1 MSKLASRKREMF
13 AIEVAAMTPLATAYV
28 LAGYADTPWARYN
41 ASKLA
46 HVPEVA
52 ARIDE
57 LQAEFSERSGIYA
70 EYIQRKLL
78 PLIEANPKDLYVT
91 KDDGKGHK
99 VDRLRLISEI
109 PRDLAAAIQKIKQ
122 DPETGAITEITLY
135 NKTEAGNVL
144 LRSLG
149 ALVDRLEMTEPPN
162 MSEGDFLGEIERALG
177 QVLGIGDE
185 KLLGEL
191 RRALSATNVESARGL
206 GLDGA
211 SCEDVGRS

>member
-1 MSKLASRKREMF
+1 MPKLKSRKREMF

-57 LQAEFSERSGIYA
+57 LQTQFSERSGIHA

-78 PLIEANPKDLYVT
+78 PLVEANPKDLYET
-91 KDDGKGHK
+91 KDDGNGQQI
-99 VDRLRLISEI
+99 DTLRSISEI
-109 PRDLAAAIQKIKQ
+109 PRDLAAAIQKIKV
-122 DPETGAITEITLY
+122 DPETGAITEIILY

-144 LRSLG
+144 LHSIG
-149 ALVDRLEMTEPPN
+149 GLVDKLEH
-162 MSEGDFLGEIERALG
+162 SG
-177 QVLGIGDE
+177 
-185 KLLGEL
+185 K
-191 RRALSATNVESARGL
+191 
-206 GLDGA
+206 DGA
-211 SCEDVGRS
+211 PISPTIILSGHSELSDGSPHAPLNSGIDATEKSDESLATDRN

>member
-1 MSKLASRKREMF
+1 MAMPKLKSRKREMF

-57 LQAEFSERSGIYA
+57 LQTQFSERSGIHA

-78 PLIEANPKDLYVT
+78 PLVEANPKDLYKT
-91 KDDGKGHK
+91 KDDGNGQQI
-99 VDRLRLISEI
+99 DTLRSISEI
-109 PRDLAAAIQKIKQ
+109 PRDLAAAIQKIKV

-144 LRSLG
+144 LHSIG
-149 ALVDRLEMTEPPN
+149 GLVDKLEH
-162 MSEGDFLGEIERALG
+162 SG
-177 QVLGIGDE
+177 
-185 KLLGEL
+185 K
-191 RRALSATNVESARGL
+191 
-206 GLDGA
+206 DGA
-211 SCEDVGRS
+211 PISPTIILSGHSELSDGSPPHAPLNSGIDATEKSDESLATDRN